1 MSTATQR
8 IVIATLLVLQAP
20 TALAESDSHY
30 QDVVVGERAAGMG
43 GAFTALANEATGAHY
58 NPAGII
64 AASSAVIQL
73 SMSAYK
79 LRSRQVEVADLCGT
93 KLSEDEDSFFSFPA
107 SFGFV
112 KQFHTGSV
120 HHGLGLTLVM
130 PHTTKVGYSYLKRD
144 GKCGPLGFDIGGSK
158 LTVDRVFFGGLS
170 YAVQPWKF
178 LQLGATVGFSVRSAT
193 HTGLS
198 VQRWINPVASLRSYI
213 GFFNADVSLWSI
225 YFAAGVIV
233 EPLQGLR
240 FGLTLTS
247 PHLRLA
253 GTGRLDMLEAAA
265 VPADWKESS
274 VEVLDDAQFYWK
286 VPFRLALGVAYSGQ
300 RFTVAADVSLHGEV
314 RPYETYEHER
324 IPANMEV
331 NARALTVNGNVGGE
345 VKLPKGVVLR
355 LGAFTNFSS
364 VPEDEPLVDA
374 ERIHMFGFSLG
385 GSYVSAKGSSLTA
398 TLVAQYGRGEV
409 TGYKLSYTDAYK
421 VEEPRVSTED
431 LVLILTVGGSYDLR

>member
-1 MSTATQR
+1 MR
-8 IVIATLLVLQAP
+8 IVIATLLGLQAP
-20 TALAESDSHY
+20 AALAESDAHY

-79 LRSRQVEVADLCGT
+79 LRSRVVEVADLCGT

-120 HHGLGLTLVM
+120 HHGLGLTLVT
-130 PHTTKVGYSYLKRD
+130 PHTTKVGYSYLKQD
-144 GKCGPLGFDIGGSK
+144 GKCGPLGFDIGGSQ
-158 LTVDRVFFGGLS
+158 LSVDRVFSGGLS

-178 LQLGATVGFSVRSAT
+178 LQLGVTVGFSVRSAT

-198 VQRWINPVASLRSYI
+198 VLRWINPAVPTRPYI
-213 GFFNADVSLWSI
+213 GFFNADVSLWSM

-240 FGLTLTS
+240 FGLTFTS
-247 PHLRLA
+247 PHIRLA
-253 GTGRLDMLEAAA
+253 GAGRLDLLEAAA
-265 VPADWKESS
+265 MPSDWKESA
-274 VEVLDDAQFYWK
+274 VKVLDDAQFYWK
-286 VPFRLALGVAYSGQ
+286 VPFRLALGAAYSGS

-314 RPYETYEHER
+314 RPYDTYEHER
-324 IPANMEV
+324 IPAGLEV
-331 NARALTVNGNVGGE
+331 NARALTINANVGGE
-345 VKLPKGVVLR
+345 VKLPRGVVLR

-364 VPEDEPLVDA
+364 VPDDEPSVDA
-374 ERIHMFGFSLG
+374 ERIHMFGLTLG
-385 GSYVSAKGSSLTA
+385 GSYVSAKGSSLSA
-398 TLVAQYGRGEV
+398 ALMAQYGRGEIS
-409 TGYKLSYTDAYK
+409 GYKLSYTDTFK

-431 LVLILTVGGSYDLR
+431 LVLILSVGGSYDLR